1 MQHACDRTFWRT
13 GFIDA
18 LQLVGAAAVR
28 LPVGE
33 PDPVLRGESAV
44 ELYTGGLWATD
55 ALELSVVQPHLL
67 IAELF
72 AVGFRWTRGPPNV
85 GRGLWHPEL
94 QMGVKVSDDW
104 APLGPAERANLL
116 TIAMDGDR
124 AGPVLWSLKVLGI
137 EDVIA
142 EQAAS
147 WRVPSAQMTT
157 RVQVLVALAHRGIGG
172 AFRAGY
178 LQRRLA
184 YDTGGEVAFEAMWP
198 GEGTAHDTAPRTMA
212 LSNMGA
218 VANTWCVMSGFAFE
232 RAPLHVPRR
241 PGVRSGRGIRLGN
254 GETRREG
261 GSGNF
266 AARVIPFDGM
276 QPVRGR

>member
-1 MQHACDRTFWRT
+1 MQHACDRTLWRT
-13 GFIDA
+13 SFIDA

-72 AVGFRWTRGPPNV
+72 AVGFRWTRGPRNV

-94 QMGVKVSDDW
+94 QMEVKISDDW

-184 YDTGGEVAFEAMWP
+184 YDTGGEVAFEATWP

-241 PGVRSGRGIRLGN
+241 GVRSGRGIRRSN
-254 GETRREG
+254 DETRREG